1 MRMIIKYE
9 DYKRFGGEA
18 TITFGETIEGGAA
31 EEESGQQPV
40 SVRPGTEPVP

>member
-1 MRMIIKYE
+1 MIIKYE

-31 EEESGQQPV
+31 EETGERQPL
-40 SVRPGTEPVP
+40 SVRPGTEPQP